1 MLSELD
7 HLSQNISRLISISSR
22 RIQAQ
27 RDTEAQL
34 ALALS
39 ERDAARTALNEER
52 ETTRAALETLQVE
65 RDTLREE
72 RDTLR
77 EERDAL
83 AAKIDDAQV
92 RLNAILEKLPH
103 SKTHRNQLDL
113 LDAMPPHSDD
123 DTELAGAEGVENG
136 DHA

>member
-34 ALALS
+34 ALALE
-39 ERDAARTALNEER
+39 ERDAARAALNEER
-52 ETTRAALETLQVE
+52 EGTRAALEAIQV
-65 RDTLREE
+65 E

-113 LDAMPPHSDD
+113 LDAMSPHSED
-123 DTELAGAEGVENG
+123 DTELAEAERVENG